1 MMTGQVECD
10 GLTKESANTLT
21 RHLAREC
28 QHVRIHACWNAGAMH
43 GATGAS
49 RLAASCGWVP
59 VVNRCRPLGG
69 GAGSECAGPAEA
81 ACNSKSTSFRSC
93 LEGSGPRSPAPARFG
108 WAPGLR
114 AVCSAAASRLAASC
128 GWVPVVNR
136 CRPLG
141 GGAGSEWC
149 GAICIL
155 HQLNQLFPNA
165 NVVHFTLCR
174 TRSSH

>member
-1 MMTGQVECD
+1 MTGQVECD

-69 GAGSECAGPAEA
+69 GAGSE
-81 ACNSKSTSFRSC
+81 
-93 LEGSGPRSPAPARFG
+93 
-108 WAPGLR
+108 
-114 AVCSAAASRLAASC
+114 
-128 GWVPVVNR
+128 
-136 CRPLG
+136 
-141 GGAGSEWC
+141 WC